1 MRWQRYQ
8 RWGPRGKAGDAAVP
22 SAPVGDKYLAL
33 VDNMEMSRDQSIDL
47 TSVEDDAIKICQ
59 ELIRIPSVNFGEG
72 KGDESAVA
80 DYIVKSLAEV
90 GIESKIYEAAPNR
103 CNVIARIKGSDSSRP
118 GLVVHGHTDV
128 VPANADD
135 WSVDPFGGIIKDGM
149 IWGRGAVDMKNM
161 DAMILAIVRDWARR
175 GYKPERDIVLAFFA
189 DEEAGMT
196 YGSRFMSAKHPEVFS
211 GCSEAISEVG
221 GFSVTVAD
229 GKRLYFVEAAQ
240 KGIHWMRLTAQGRAG
255 HGSMMNDE
263 NAITAITDAVAKI
276 GKHEWPQRYTKTVKK
291 LFKEVARVTG
301 REYDENDLRPLLK
314 EVGSTARMIGATLQN
329 TANPTMLDA
338 GYKANVIPGSAS
350 AVIDGRF
357 LPGYEEELNSTIRA
371 IIGPD
376 ISIETISH
384 DIALEVDFDSPLVEA
399 MKAALLSQDP
409 EGIPVPY
416 LMSGGTDNKALSELG
431 IVGYGFSPLRLP
443 ADLDFMALFHGVDE
457 RVPIDG
463 LRFGVR
469 VLSNLLENA

>member
-1 MRWQRYQ
+1 MNLE
-8 RWGPRGKAGDAAVP
+8 AEV
-22 SAPVGDKYLAL
+22 V
-33 VDNMEMSRDQSIDL
+33 
-47 TSVEDDAIKICQ
+47 KICQ
-59 ELIRIPSVNFGEG
+59 DLIRIPSVNFGEG
-72 KGDESAVA
+72 RGDEKAVA
-80 DYIVKSLAEV
+80 EYIVASLAEV
-90 GIESKIYEAAPNR
+90 GIASEIFESAPNR
-103 CNVIARIKGSDSSRP
+103 CNVIARLPGRDATRP
-118 GLVVHGHTDV
+118 GLVVHGHIDV

-135 WSVDPFGGIIKDGM
+135 WSVDPFAAEIRDGM

-161 DAMILAIVRDWARR
+161 DAMILAIVRRWART
-175 GYKPERDIVLAFFA
+175 GYKPPRDIVLAFFA

-196 YGSRFMSAKHPEVFS
+196 FGSRWMAAQHPEVFA

-240 KGIHWMRLTAQGRAG
+240 KGIHWMKLTANGRAG

-263 NAITAITDAVAKI
+263 NALTSIAEAVAKI
-276 GKHEWPQRYTKTVKK
+276 GRYEWPQRYTKTVKA
-291 LFKEVARVTG
+291 LFSKIAQVTG
-301 REYDENDLRPLLK
+301 KKYDESDLRPLLS
-314 EVGSTARMIGATLQN
+314 EIGPTARMIGATLQN
-329 TANPTMLDA
+329 TANPTMLEA

-357 LPGYEEELNSTIRA
+357 LPGYEDELNKTIRE

-376 ISIETISH
+376 ILIETISR
-384 DIALEVDFDSPLVEA
+384 DIALEIEFEGDLVEA
-399 MKAALLSQDP
+399 MCKAITTFDP

-431 IVGYGFSPLRLP
+431 IIGYGFSPLQLP

-457 RVPIDG
+457 RVPISG
-463 LRFGVR
+463 LEFGVK
-469 VLSNLLENA
+469 VLENFLENC

>member
-1 MRWQRYQ
+1 
-8 RWGPRGKAGDAAVP
+8 
-22 SAPVGDKYLAL
+22 
-33 VDNMEMSRDQSIDL
+33 MSRDGAIDL

-72 KGDESAVA
+72 KGDESVIA

-103 CNVIARIKGSDSSRP
+103 CNVVARIKGSDSSRS

-161 DAMILAIVRDWARR
+161 DAMILAIVRGWAKR
-175 GYKPERDIVLAFFA
+175 GYQPKRDIVLAFFA

-196 YGSRFMSAKHPEVFS
+196 YGSRFMSAKHPEVFA

-255 HGSMMNDE
+255 HGSMMNPE
-263 NAITAITDAVAKI
+263 NAITALTEAVAKI
-276 GKHEWPQRYTKTVKK
+276 GKHEWPQRYTKTVKN

-301 REYDENDLRPLLK
+301 REYNEDDLRPLLK

-357 LPGYEEELNSTIRA
+357 LPGYEDELNSTIRA

-376 ISIETISH
+376 IAIETISH

-399 MKAALLSQDP
+399 MKAALLGQDP

-443 ADLDFMALFHGVDE
+443 ADLDFMSLFHGVDE
-457 RVPIDG
+457 RVPIEG

-469 VLSNLLENA
+469 VLADFLENA